1 MFITLSTIVSAWLE
15 SIITYFWGTSAWDT
29 LEAWWLTI
37 VEVLQ
42 NIFTFSFSGSGP
54 TPV

>member
-29 LEAWWLTI
+29 LETWWLTI

-42 NIFTFSFSGSGP
+42 NIFTFSFSGP